1 MSPDCNENHA
11 NSTIP
16 TKSMITM
23 RLLLTVYEICGAQNY
38 AFYCSSHA
46 FCLNSALGSKL
57 SFHTV

>member
-1 MSPDCNENHA
+1 MAPDCNENHV
-11 NSTIP
+11 NSTKP

-23 RLLLTVYEICGAQNY
+23 RLLLTVCEICGAQDY

-46 FCLNSALGSKL
+46 SSLNPALGSKL